1 MNKPLPEVTE
11 ARGPSRMPQVQ
22 ARNEIL
28 QAGKMFEQL
37 GGIKPLEFDANGN
50 LKRNSK
56 NERAVYDF
64 INTQF
69 DDYLEYKTRLY
80 HNKAMGILSPQS
92 RSTLFEEYYMPPD
105 PVTGDPGIRR
115 IDPVEELTRQG
126 LIEG

>member
-1 MNKPLPEVTE
+1 LE
-11 ARGPSRMPQVQ
+11 
-22 ARNEIL
+22 
-28 QAGKMFEQL
+28 AGKMFEQL

-115 IDPVEELTRQG
+115 VDPAEELTRQG